1 MKVFLACS
9 CFCLFS
15 LVADAQS
22 LRKLLEQEETV
33 LFSHRVALEPS
44 WVENSLYSLEKSG
57 EMGFMFH
64 EIDVVESKDG
74 VLYVLH
80 DKTLDRTTSST
91 GAVKELASAYLDGV
105 LLNGLEERL
114 PRLEDFLAICQE
126 KGFYLMLDVKEAS
139 LEKVMAKVKE
149 FDMLER
155 VVLLTFSKE
164 RTAEAL
170 ELGEQFLLSVLI
182 TKEDDFD
189 YFFCKTEQPY
199 YLAAYINKDGPV
211 ELFEKARDL
220 GLPTITD
227 VLGAIDARAQNEGIA
242 VYTEFLHK
250 RMPSILVSDYPLQ
263 IKQVMSND

>member
-1 MKVFLACS
+1 MKVIFAFI
-9 CFCLFS
+9 CFCVFS
-15 LVADAQS
+15 FASEAQS
-22 LRKLLEQEETV
+22 LRKLLEEEQTV

-44 WVENSLYSLEKSG
+44 WVENSVYSLEKSG

-80 DKTLDRTTSST
+80 DKTLDRTTSSK
-91 GAVKELASAYLDGV
+91 GAVKELASAFLDGV
-105 LLNGLEERL
+105 KLNGLKERL
-114 PRLEDFLAICQE
+114 PRLEDFLAISKE

-139 LEKVMAKVKE
+139 LDKVMSLVKK

-170 ELGEQFLLSVLI
+170 ALEERFLLSVLI
-182 TKEDDFD
+182 TEEDDFD
-189 YFFCKTEQPY
+189 YYLCKTEQPY
-199 YLAAYINKDGPV
+199 YLAAYINKNGPV
-211 ELFEKARDL
+211 ELFQKARSL

-227 VLGAIDARAQNEGIA
+227 VLGAIDAQAQEEGIF
-242 VYTEFLHK
+242 VYTDFLQK
-250 RMPSILVSDYPLQ
+250 RKPNILVSDYPLQ
-263 IKQVMSND
+263 VELRMSMD

>member
-1 MKVFLACS
+1 MKIILVSILVFVG
-9 CFCLFS
+9 FS
-15 LVADAQS
+15 SIKAQS
-22 LRKLLEQEETV
+22 LRTLIEQERPV
-33 LFSHRVALEPS
+33 IFSHRVALEPD

-155 VVLLTFSKE
+155 VVLLTFGKE
-164 RTAEAL
+164 RSAEAL
-170 ELGEQFLLSVLI
+170 ELGERFLLSVLI
-182 TKEDDFD
+182 TEEEDFD
-189 YFFCKTEQPY
+189 YFLCKTEQPY
-199 YLAAYINKDGPV
+199 YLAAYINKDGPID
-211 ELFEKARDL
+211 LFEKARSL

-250 RMPSILVSDYPLQ
+250 RKPSILVSDYPLQ

>member
-1 MKVFLACS
+1 MKVLLTLI
-9 CFCLFS
+9 CLCVFS
-15 LVADAQS
+15 SASKAQS

-33 LFSHRVALEPS
+33 VFSHRVALEPT
-44 WVENSLYSLEKSG
+44 WIENSLHSLGKSG
-57 EMGFMFH
+57 DMGFMFH

-80 DKTLDRTTSST
+80 DKTLDRTTSSK
-91 GAVKELASAYLDGV
+91 GAVRELSSTFLDGV
-105 LLNGLEERL
+105 LLNGLGERL
-114 PRLEDFLAICQE
+114 PRLEDFLATSKE

-182 TKEDDFD
+182 TEEEDFD
-189 YFFCKTEQPY
+189 YFLCKTEQPY

-211 ELFEKARDL
+211 ELFEKARSL
-220 GLPTITD
+220 GLLTLTD
-227 VLGAIDARAQNEGIA
+227 VLGAIDASAQEEGA
-242 VYTEFLHK
+242 EVYVRFVQSRK
-250 RMPSILVSDYPLQ
+250 PNILVSDYPLQ
-263 IKQVMSND
+263 ILEIMRNK